1 MGTSPAHSLTQGCRD
16 PRYLGGRVQFE
27 GWLLSHAAEV
37 GPDLLFVTLVIRVI
51 QVIVVSWWQG
61 QMRIQPCECVW
72 CVCVSVCVVCVCGV
86 CLCVCDVCLWC
97 VSMWCV
103 CVVCLC
109 VCLCDVCLWCVWGG
123 CVCADLPITLSPAGS
138 LEHFKTRIPF
148 NQGGTKCINP

>member
-1 MGTSPAHSLTQGCRD
+1 MGTSPAHSLTQRCRD

-72 CVCVSVCVVCVCGV
+72 CVCVCLCVWCVSVWCVFVCVMCVCGV
-86 CLCVCDVCLWC
+86 CLCGVSVC
-97 VSMWCV
+97 VSV
-103 CVVCLC
+103 
-109 VCLCDVCLWCVWGG
+109 
-123 CVCADLPITLSPAGS
+123 
-138 LEHFKTRIPF
+138 
-148 NQGGTKCINP
+148 